1 MARRRFPSVLAVR
14 PDLREGRGSA
24 EARAGDATRG
34 RNRRRGAPRVRGDE
48 LPLSHHPLRQGLV
61 RAWRTELAGTRF
73 GPAQGSLAV
82 ESRRSRPRAPRI
94 PACAVL
100 WPGRRPSLG
109 AGCHPGVPCPTAK
122 VSMGPPLVSMACCE
136 PSITPSLAAPGSPP
150 LQRGG
155 DPELVPPGTWAR
167 PTAASMRVGGGCGG
181 SFWVLHA
188 PAAASMNRGPG
199 TGNVSAQMLAP
210 RTQL

>member
-1 MARRRFPSVLAVR
+1 MARRCLACVLAVR
-14 PDLREGRGSA
+14 PDLRGGRGRA
-24 EARAGDATRG
+24 AARAGAAARG
-34 RNRRRGAPRVRGDE
+34 RDGRRGPRVRGDGH
-48 LPLSHHPLRQGLV
+48 PLGHLALRQGLV

-94 PACAVL
+94 PACAVP

-122 VSMGPPLVSMACCE
+122 VSMGPPLASMACCE
-136 PSITPSLAAPGSPP
+136 PSITPTLAAPRSPP

-167 PTAASMRVGGGCGG
+167 PTAASMRVGGG
-181 SFWVLHA
+181 
-188 PAAASMNRGPG
+188 AAAPSGCSTRPLRP
-199 TGNVSAQMLAP
+199 A
-210 RTQL
+210 